1 MAVVTAAVAAEEIT
15 EWASTGRQTEIEPS
29 AGWGH

>member
-1 MAVVTAAVAAEEIT
+1 MAVVTAAVAAEIT